1 MKLKRATLQEMLEIE
16 GRGSQRDMSVA
27 LGVPKSTI
35 SNLAKGYRKDGS
47 AVRAV
52 RASYALAKR
61 ICAYAEGRGY
71 QIDLESLVRTEDAA

>member
-16 GRGSQRDMSVA
+16 GRGSQRDMSAA

-35 SNLAKGYRKDGS
+35 SNLAKGYRKDG
-47 AVRAV
+47 RAV
-52 RASYALAKR
+52 HASYALAKR

-71 QIDLESLVRTEDAA
+71 QIELETLVRTEGAA